1 MQKKQRENKGGKNRL
16 KTKGKRAKQN
26 IHSCLFIEK
35 LVLCVYGV
43 IMHLGN
49 VRRILEKRLKH
60 SATPR
65 VLHASLV
72 FS

>member
-1 MQKKQRENKGGKNRL
+1 MTSLAVLSAPPAPPAAEPALHYYL
-16 KTKGKRAKQN
+16 KE
-26 IHSCLFIEK
+26 IEK
-35 LVLCVYGV
+35 LVLCFYGE

-49 VRRILEKRLKH
+49 VRRILEKRVKH
-60 SATPR
+60 SATNR